1 MTTMA
6 DDMSGLRKAA
16 VLLVQMGKDNAAKV
30 LGQMREAEVEELTA
44 EIVRTGYVDADSIDN
59 VVDEFHTMM
68 QVQRH
73 VAQGGMDFAREMLVS
88 SMGKDRAGEI
98 VDRLAAVFRDLPF
111 AFLEKADSR
120 QVLSFVQDEHPQT
133 VALVLAHMTAS
144 QASQVLS
151 GLTPDLQADV
161 ANRIA
166 VMDRTSPDIVRQV
179 EATLER
185 KLSSVLQPADLSSV
199 GGLQPLV
206 DIINR
211 SDRATERMILE
222 GLTERNPELA
232 ELVRAQMF
240 VFEDIVTLDDR
251 AIQLVLRQ
259 VESADLAVALKGV
272 GEVVRQKVMKNMSE
286 RAAENLA
293 DEIELLGPQR
303 LKTVEDAQAKIVQSI
318 RALEESG
325 QIMITRGDDDE
336 MVG

>member
-1 MTTMA
+1 MA
-6 DDMSGLRKAA
+6 EEMSGLRKAA

-44 EIVRTGYVDADSIDN
+44 EIVRTGFVDADAIDN

-68 QVQRH
+68 LVQRH

-88 SMGKDRAGEI
+88 SLGKDRAGEM

-120 QVLSFVQDEHPQT
+120 QLLSFVQDEHPQT
-133 VALVLAHMTAS
+133 VALIMAHMTAS

-166 VMDRTSPDIVRQV
+166 MMDRTSPDIVRQV
-179 EATLER
+179 EAVLER

-240 VFEDIVTLDDR
+240 VFEDIITLDDR
-251 AIQLVLRQ
+251 AVQLVLRQ
-259 VESADLAVALKGV
+259 VESGDLAVALKGV

-303 LKTVEDAQAKIVQSI
+303 VKTVEDAQAKIVQSI

-325 QIMITRGDDDE
+325 QIMITRGEDDE

>member
-1 MTTMA
+1 MA
-6 DDMSGLRKAA
+6 DGMSGLRKAA
-16 VLLVQMGKDNAAKV
+16 VLLVQMGKEHAAKV
-30 LGQMREAEVEELTA
+30 LGQMRDSEVEELTA
-44 EIVRTGYVDADSIDN
+44 EIVRTAYVDPDSIDN
-59 VVDEFHTMM
+59 VVDEFHSMM

-73 VAQGGMDFAREMLVS
+73 AAQGGMDFAREMLVQS
-88 SMGKDRAGEI
+88 LGREKANEI
-98 VDRLAAVFRDLPF
+98 VDRLAAVFADLPF

-120 QVLSFVQDEHPQT
+120 QLLSFVQDEHPQT

-144 QASQVLS
+144 AASQVLS
-151 GLTPDLQADV
+151 GLSPDLQADV

-179 EATLER
+179 EATLKR
-185 KLSSVLQPADLSSV
+185 KLSSVLQPSDLSSV

-259 VESADLAVALKGV
+259 VESGDLAVALKGV
-272 GEVVRQKVMKNMSE
+272 REDVRQKVMKNMSE
-286 RAAENLA
+286 RAAENLSE
-293 DEIELLGPQR
+293 EIELLGPQR
-303 LKTVEDAQAKIVQSI
+303 VKTVEDAQAKIVQSI